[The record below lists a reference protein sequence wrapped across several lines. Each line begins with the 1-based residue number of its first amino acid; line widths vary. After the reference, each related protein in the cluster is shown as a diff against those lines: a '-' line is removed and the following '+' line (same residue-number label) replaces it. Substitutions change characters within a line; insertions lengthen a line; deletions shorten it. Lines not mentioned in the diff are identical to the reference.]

1 MLFNYKSCDTCHRC
15 GNAEKVLLYQ
25 IFPATICNKINEF
38 NNMYCSR
45 CEWMRVKE
53 VEFLA
58 KPLPSYLSDLELQ
71 LLFFKAYKK
80 APITLYAFDYIDTQ
94 KFKQQLQEMLNHEEF
109 EKQYNGNKYFLQAIK
124 SWSKKKS
131 YILHKILLQ
140 CFSKKAIRS
149 LKDSGFLHMLDDK
162 MTYRRKEFQIKQFVE
177 AIIKEYVSLLVGT
190 DKDYCNHKLWDYV
203 HHLFDFQTIVISK
216 F

>member
-1 MLFNYKSCDTCHRC
+1 MLFNYKRCNTCNRC
-15 GNAEKVLLYQ
+15 GNTEKVLLYQ
-25 IFPATICNKINEF
+25 IFPATICNKISDF

-45 CEWMRVKE
+45 CEWMQVKE
-53 VEFLA
+53 MEFLT

-94 KFKQQLQEMLNHEEF
+94 KFKQQLLEMLNNEEF
-109 EKQYNGNKYFLQAIK
+109 EKQYNSNKYFIQAIK

-140 CFSKKAIRS
+140 CFSKKAINN
-149 LKDSGFLHMLDDK
+149 LKDNGFLNMLDNK
-162 MTYRRKEFQIKQFVE
+162 MTYRRKEFHIRQFAE
-177 AIIKEYVSLLVGT
+177 AIIKEYVSLLIGT
-190 DKDYCNHKLWDYV
+190 DKDYCSQKFWDYINQ
-203 HHLFDFQTIVISK
+203 LLNF
-216 F
+216 